1 MKQKNPDFN
10 YGNLSDV
17 GKVRTEN
24 QDYYG
29 RYSGNFGQLIIVCDG
44 MGGYEGGAIASRLAV
59 ESISEHFKKLSSH
72 YDPRF
77 ELGQAFISAQQ
88 SIKEYS
94 KVNIETESM
103 GTTAVLLLIIGTNY
117 WFANLGD
124 SRLYLKRAGKITQL
138 SKDHSF
144 VQNMI
149 DNGILNEAQ
158 AAEHPKRNI
167 ITKALGTDNFLPDIS
182 GPYALYKADVFML
195 CSDGLYHYFSVPEIS
210 EILDKEPQ
218 AACVTFVDIANQKGS
233 DDNVTVQIVKSNIGE
248 TIKNLPVRKNQI
260 KWLAV
265 LIASFLLVFLSSVYL
280 SSSVSKIFRSQGK
293 PVVNSSKKP
302 ADSVRPKVA
311 AHKDSTEGEKDI
323 HPGSEELEPSNQSKK
338 AEPKKTIKEKP

>member
-1 MKQKNPDFN
+1 MKQKNPDFI

-29 RYSGNFGQLIIVCDG
+29 RYDENFGQLIIVCDG
-44 MGGYEGGAIASRLAV
+44 MGGYEGGAVASRLAV
-59 ESISEHFKKLSSH
+59 ETISGHFKKLSSH

-77 ELGQAFISAQQ
+77 ELEQAFVSAQQ
-88 SIKEYS
+88 SIKEYA
-94 KVNIETESM
+94 KTNPETESM

-195 CSDGLYHYFSVPEIS
+195 CSDGLYQYFTLQEIS
-210 EILDKEPQ
+210 TILEKEPQ
-218 AACVTFVDIANQKGS
+218 EACETLVDMANQQGS

-248 TIKNLPVRKNQI
+248 TIRNLPVGKNRI
-260 KWLAV
+260 KWIAV

-280 SSSVSKIFRSQGK
+280 SSSLSKVFR
-293 PVVNSSKKP
+293 PRDNPAVNSSKKP
-302 ADSVRPKVA
+302 ADPGKGKVTA
-311 AHKDSTEGEKDI
+311 DKDTIKGEKDI
-323 HPGSEELEPSNQSKK
+323 HPGSEELEPSISSKK
-338 AEPKKTIKEKP
+338 AEPKKTIKGKP